1 MRLRFPSLP
10 RPALDTLTWSLM
22 HFAAAITVA
31 YALARSWR
39 AALSIGMI
47 ELQVQTAACMLHG
60 RVWARADQGARPE
73 AALGLQIAP
82 HSQPFR
88 HAPM

>member
-1 MRLRFPSLP
+1 
-10 RPALDTLTWSLM
+10 M

-31 YALARSWR
+31 DAPARSWR
-39 AALSIGMI
+39 AALATGMI
-47 ELQVQTAACMLHG
+47 ELQVQTAACMLHE
-60 RVWARADQGARPE
+60 RARARADQGAPPE